1 MARCIPHFPAQ
12 LCLRQWSHPAGHSHN
27 LSSGSEFHLNSWY
40 PGHVGSVQ
48 VSCPTATVPFSYICF
63 PLGTSVPEGPV
74 TSSASIW
81 HLKNESLPKIN

>member
-40 PGHVGSVQ
+40 PGHVGECAGILPNSNGPLLLHMLP
-48 VSCPTATVPFSYICF
+48 SRHICPRGPCDIFS
-63 PLGTSVPEGPV
+63 
-74 TSSASIW
+74 
-81 HLKNESLPKIN
+81 